1 MTGKESFSY
10 TWVNPYQLVAQLVE
24 RSPSLQSVVGS
35 ISLPYLAEGRYK
47 KGGQLR
53 GPKELVA
60 FRHSSQQTPA
70 APKTNHACADS
81 PLRNTRTLSV
91 S

>member
-60 FRHSSQQTPA
+60 FCKNCHSSQQTLDAPA
-70 APKTNHACADS
+70 APENKS
-81 PLRNTRTLSV
+81 RMRMQSV
-91 S
+91 T